1 VDSILVKHRKAI
13 FMNKPKKIRKSRI
26 RKDDKGEFI
35 YRHSFL
41 NGKQKLT
48 KVYLVDGVPSDEI
61 KLYDLYLENADDI
74 TLSQEGEYGELHSR
88 HTDSIQKSEGSIDEI
103 PF

>member
-1 VDSILVKHRKAI
+1 
-13 FMNKPKKIRKSRI
+13 MNSPRKIRKSRI

-48 KVYLVDGVPSDEI
+48 KVYLLDGVPSDEI
-61 KLYDLYLENADDI
+61 NLHDYYLENADDI
-74 TLSQEGEYGELHSR
+74 TLLQDGEYEELDRRYSNS
-88 HTDSIQKSEGSIDEI
+88 TDKSKESIDEI